1 MLNVQAEY
9 ISKNFLYRKKMYII
23 SIIYNFIIL
32 NNKLYLNKKVL
43 YVKIFQIINDF
54 DFITFIILIEHY
66 SFPGKKYI

>member
-1 MLNVQAEY
+1 
-9 ISKNFLYRKKMYII
+9 MYII